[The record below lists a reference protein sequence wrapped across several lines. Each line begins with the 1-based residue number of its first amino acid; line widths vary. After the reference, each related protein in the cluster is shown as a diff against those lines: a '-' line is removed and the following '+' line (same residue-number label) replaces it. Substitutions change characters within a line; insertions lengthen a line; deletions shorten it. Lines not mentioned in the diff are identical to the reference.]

1 MKGYSIVD
9 PRATDNQ
16 EMLGPDHVEASSNRH
31 REDEISKRT
40 KEIDSEI
47 MILHWSYA
55 TRILQKLNSSRKYE
69 EKSSPDTI

>member
-9 PRATDNQ
+9 RRATDNQ

-31 REDEISKRT
+31 REDEISKRR
-40 KEIDSEI
+40 KKLIRKLWYCI
-47 MILHWSYA
+47 GRMLL
-55 TRILQKLNSSRKYE
+55 LQKLNISRKYE

>member
-31 REDEISKRT
+31 REDEISERRKGLIR
-40 KEIDSEI
+40 
-47 MILHWSYA
+47 
-55 TRILQKLNSSRKYE
+55 KL
-69 EKSSPDTI
+69 

>member
-9 PRATDNQ
+9 RRATDNQ
-16 EMLGPDHVEASSNRH
+16 EMVGPDHVEASSNRH

-55 TRILQKLNSSRKYE
+55 TTTKMKFI
-69 EKSSPDTI
+69 T

>member
-9 PRATDNQ
+9 RRATDNNQ
-16 EMLGPDHVEASSNRH
+16 EMVRPDHVEVSSNRH

-55 TRILQKLNSSRKYE
+55 TTTKIKFI
-69 EKSSPDTI
+69 T